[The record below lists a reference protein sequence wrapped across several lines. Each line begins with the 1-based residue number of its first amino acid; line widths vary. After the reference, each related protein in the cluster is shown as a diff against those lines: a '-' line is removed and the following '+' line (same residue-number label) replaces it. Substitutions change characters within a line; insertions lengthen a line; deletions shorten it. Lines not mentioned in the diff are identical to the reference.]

1 MFSLA
6 MLGVVLVLGLSV
18 SSAVR
23 DTLYGTYLRHYDAP
37 TRGRR
42 ILAQSARTVSWFFS
56 ALFYLCIA
64 LGICGLI
71 YATILFG
78 AYIVEMFRT

>member
-6 MLGVVLVLGLSV
+6 MLGVVLFLGLSV

-23 DTLYGTYLRHYDAP
+23 ESLYGAYLRHYDAP
-37 TRGRR
+37 SLGRR
-42 ILAQSARTVSWFFS
+42 IVAQCARAASWLFN
-56 ALFYLCIA
+56 ALFYFCIA

-71 YATILFG
+71 YATVLFG
-78 AYIVEMFRT
+78 AYVIEMLRT

>member
-6 MLGVVLVLGLSV
+6 MLGVVLFLGLSV
-18 SSAVR
+18 SSAAR
-23 DTLYGTYLRHYDAP
+23 ESLYGAYLRHYDAP

-42 ILAQSARTVSWFFS
+42 IVAQSARTVSWLFN
-56 ALFYLCIA
+56 AIFYLCIA
-64 LGICGLI
+64 LGICGLT

-78 AYIVEMFRT
+78 AYIIEMLRA

>member
-6 MLGVVLVLGLSV
+6 MLGVVLFLGLSV
-18 SSAVR
+18 SGAAR
-23 DTLYGTYLRHYDAP
+23 ENLYGTYLRHYDAP

-42 ILAQSARTVSWFFS
+42 IVAQSARTASWLFS

-71 YATILFG
+71 YAGILFG
-78 AYIVEMFRT
+78 VYVIELLRA